1 LTQRILIIE
10 SDPRY
15 GRWLSLHAETVWP
28 ESQPG
33 LRDLSQLDSLLPV
46 LADGDYDVL
55 LLSISFATGDDG
67 KCEGYEQL
75 RKLRRHAPQLP
86 VIAIASDGDELT
98 AVKALRLGASDYLP
112 RRQLTGPLLD
122 ERLQALFRRLKHKQ
136 AKHSKAPGTP
146 DPAPLPVTSATR
158 KNPRPH
164 WPHGVS
170 AGAKPVI
177 PHYSL
182 LRQIGDSPR
191 ASVWLANS
199 EPLQKI
205 VAVKIS
211 KSDPDDTEGSA
222 LFARE
227 YAAISALNHPG
238 IVEIYDYGVHDH
250 HEYLAMEYFPSGD
263 LKQRL
268 QKPVTPAQCV
278 IYLQRIAGA
287 LQPVH
292 AAGMMHLDLKPANI
306 MLREDG
312 SVVLIDFGLVKRM
325 GSIAAS
331 ALMGIRRGSPYYMS
345 PEQVHGL
352 PLDARSD
359 IYSLGVIFYE
369 MLTSR
374 RPFVGTSAIE
384 LMESHVKGQRPALP
398 TELSQYEPLVA
409 AMMATAR
416 EERVADAGALLQ
428 LLLTLRVDS
437 HESGTSTALASA

>member
-1 LTQRILIIE
+1 MTQRILIVE
-10 SDPRY
+10 GDPRY

-33 LRDLSQLDSLLPV
+33 LRDLSQLDSLLPA

-67 KCEGYEQL
+67 NCEGYEQL
-75 RKLRRHAPQLP
+75 RKLRRHAPQLS

-112 RRQLTGPLLD
+112 RKQLTGPLLD
-122 ERLQALFRRLKHKQ
+122 ERLQALFRRLRHKQ
-136 AKHSKAPGTP
+136 TKTPGKPVPAPVPGTST
-146 DPAPLPVTSATR
+146 ACKTS
-158 KNPRPH
+158 RPH

-170 AGAKPVI
+170 ARVKPVI

-199 EPLQKI
+199 AQLQKI

-250 HEYLAMEYFPSGD
+250 HEYLAMEYFPGGD

-268 QKPVTPAQCV
+268 QKPVTPAHSM

-292 AAGMMHLDLKPANI
+292 TAGMMHLDLKPANI

-352 PLDARSD
+352 ALDPRSD
-359 IYSLGVIFYE
+359 IYSLGVILYE

-374 RPFVGTSAIE
+374 RPFVGTSAME

-398 TELSQYEPLVA
+398 AELSEYEPLIA
-409 AMMATAR
+409 AMMVTAR
-416 EERVADAGALLQ
+416 EERVADAGALLE
-428 LLLTLRVDS
+428 LLLKLRMDS
-437 HESGTSTALASA
+437 HESTTSPALASA